1 MWNESCAVEM
11 NANRANRF
19 PLQTTTFSLNVFQN
33 RIRLS
38 PVSSESFFVPQEIVM
53 ASSRTKHRISRF
65 AFAAT
70 STLASSLWASAAFA
84 SQGPGGGPGTASSFT
99 QLAMAI
105 IVYGTAALVV
115 GAGLIG
121 AARRH

>member
-1 MWNESCAVEM
+1 MTSS
-11 NANRANRF
+11 
-19 PLQTTTFSLNVFQN
+19 P
-33 RIRLS
+33 IR
-38 PVSSESFFVPQEIVM
+38 
-53 ASSRTKHRISRF
+53 HRISRF

-70 STLASSLWASAAFA
+70 SVVITSFWAGAALA
-84 SQGPGGGPGTASSFT
+84 SQGPGGGPGTASSFA

-121 AARRH
+121 AARRRH